1 MFKCQ
6 GSSLLLLLLF
16 FSKEDK
22 DSGFRVAI
30 GKEVQII
37 EPLDLTEFCP
47 LRSLLTD
54 GTKRSGFLAMPY
66 CRFFCKRNLPRAYC
80 KRYQYKYQTS
90 KLAERI

>member
-1 MFKCQ
+1 MSGTSF
-6 GSSLLLLLLF
+6 LLF
-16 FSKEDK
+16 FFSNEDK

-37 EPLDLTEFCP
+37 EPLDLIEFCP

-54 GTKRSGFLAMPY
+54 GTKRSGFLTMPY

-80 KRYQYKYQTS
+80 KKHQYKYQTS

>member
-6 GSSLLLLLLF
+6 GSSFLF
-16 FSKEDK
+16 FYFFSNEDK
-22 DSGFRVAI
+22 DFGFRVAI

-37 EPLDLTEFCP
+37 EPLDLIEFCP

-54 GTKRSGFLAMPY
+54 GTKRSGFLTMPY

-80 KRYQYKYQTS
+80 KKHQYKCQTS